1 MKIKNN
7 KLKLLVIVLILFL
20 CSLFINIRNSFGIY
34 KSNLST
40 PINLTVLDPEANYV
54 VTFDLNDGSGNTSL
68 EYRSYNQ
75 PIGTLPTPTRENYNF
90 LGWYDENERR
100 INSDELITS
109 NITFYAHWQKIVC
122 KRAQTG
128 TLHTETCATGG
139 GCLKHGY
146 TLNSTI
152 TYGTIPGQNSPIAG
166 DAYDCDVNNDGTYS
180 PTTERFYFVRETTNS
195 DEKAIL
201 VHYTS
206 FDELG
211 QMDNSSSRSNYTYDA
226 GKAYLPDSTVWSNPA
241 LTTIDGKVSR
251 YISHDDLA
259 AACGDPIVYDNVAYL
274 NTCQFF
280 LETSRYQS
288 SSLGRSGIWVDKIN
302 DTLYRI
308 QAAVVEVE
316 NPNKLDSA
324 NTVRPVIEIPIDALE
339 GYQENEEYTISF
351 NTHGGSSVA
360 SITKHAGE
368 TLGTLPTTTK
378 EHNTFDGWYAT
389 FENDTYSDAVT
400 SSTPVT
406 GDMILHA
413 KWLPKVTH
421 TVTFDADG
429 GTVNGESTFDLIVDD
444 GSTVSANDIPEPVY
458 DGGEFDGWYIDGN
471 LSLPFT
477 SSTIVNDDLT
487 VVANWIIGNHVAR
500 VNGVGY
506 ETLAAAIEAVP
517 TTGVKTTVTILKDI
531 TLTET
536 EVVTIPSGKWV
547 ELDIGQNTIT
557 GSFSTAGNMITNNG
571 KLDIISGEMIFTNYN
586 STKATKIIVNNS
598 GATLNISGNCT
609 LTNEGTNA
617 GSNNVD
623 HPVIENN
630 GGTINITGGVLN
642 SNGFAASINN
652 NSGTIN
658 MSGGRIIAHSVTKGQ
673 AIYMAGG
680 TVNISGNAYLENTSG
695 TGDSRAAVD
704 NNGGTLNI
712 TGGTIVSN
720 GWSAVNTRKA
730 GKTTNIGTN
739 GEPVDITS
747 PVLRGYRYG
756 LEQSN
761 GTVNVYD
768 GLFESLTNT
777 TAYAGS
783 ITNKTTYEWTNSDV
797 LVDGVTYH
805 ATYFNLPSF
814 TVRFFPENGDNT
826 ILITVDNGSTIGSQ
840 MPNDPTKTDYYF
852 VGWYDGNT
860 LITSSKTV
868 TQNIDAYAKWVQSV
882 SNATFDTAMSITVN
896 ETDTIEFE
904 EDDIEDVTYS
914 SSDNTVA
921 TVDAD
926 GTVHAV
932 GVGTATI
939 TITGS
944 LSTDTRT
951 VTVTVTQIMHTVKF
965 YDDDYNPNDLEHS
978 TLIDTVQVASGSSVA
993 AGDIPTA
1000 TPPSENYV
1008 FAGWFID
1015 GDGTAPFTSSV
1026 TVTGDLI
1033 VVASWNEKVTY
1044 AALSTTPSPFELI
1057 VGDTGQITIEPT
1069 ITGDTVEPY
1078 TFTSGNTNYATVGES
1093 TGVVT
1098 GEGIGDT
1105 YITVTGTLSGLTVQ
1119 VPVSVDILK
1128 YTVTFKDGNTVID
1141 EVEVPANTAI
1151 GNANMPANPTKTNYA
1166 FNGWIYEDNNTMTP
1180 FTSAVQIGG
1189 DIDVFAS
1196 WSETVTYATL
1206 STTPTPF
1213 KLIIGDTGQITLA
1226 PTVSGDTVEP
1236 YTFTSGNTN
1245 YATVGESTGVVTGAG
1260 IGDTN
1265 ITVTGTLSGLTVQV
1279 PVSVDILKYT
1289 VTFKDG
1295 NTVIDEVEVPA
1306 NSSVGSANMPAN
1318 PSKTNYIFNGWVYED
1333 NNTLTPFTSAVQIG
1347 GDIDVFASWKEEI
1360 DIATLPEDPL
1370 TIMLGNSKQIV
1381 VSPTNV
1387 ENLVEDYTL
1396 SSSNTNILEVN
1407 GKIITG
1413 ASAGTVTLTITGAES
1428 NKSEAITVEVLDS
1441 YAVTFDPDNGDTPTV
1456 IHVEIGSSID
1466 DSGETLP
1473 SNPIKTDYV
1482 FDNWYIYENGSL
1494 TTTRLD
1500 TTATI
1505 NNDITYK
1512 AKWVDD
1518 TYVAAVYGET
1528 TLYKTTLATA
1538 ISAVSNSSSA
1548 EIRILQDIINP
1559 SGRTT
1564 ISGGKDITIDANGHT
1579 LSCDDSGSTSGNL
1592 LYVAGGT
1599 LRLKNGTF
1607 TCSKAGLATL
1617 ETSGNTDSYG
1627 YLYIENGAIVTNTGD
1642 RGAIYNS
1649 GTVYINGGRLESS
1662 TGLRS
1667 TITNSSATARVEMSG
1682 GTVMQTATSYTSDS
1696 KNNGKGAIKVDK
1708 GTVIITG
1715 GTVISHSTDS
1725 AAIDH
1730 TSSGTLIIGVD
1741 DTDNSYDATT
1751 PVIQGEQYGINATKA
1766 YSIYDGIIKGK
1777 SNNQAVNDF
1786 TKITGTESGSER
1798 ETGTDGA
1805 YYTLYYNIVNAKY
1818 HIDFNANNGTVT
1830 PAYKEF
1836 DLNSPITASDLPEPT
1851 RTNYTFDGWYTDSN
1865 FQTPFATFTP
1875 TSVDTVTYYAKWTY
1889 SSSSFT
1895 PVNHNI
1901 LSNAMQDY
1909 FTNVS
1914 TWVATDATDPSNEAP
1929 NTVPPQT
1936 QSAAANY
1943 DNGHHL
1949 FKASIDEVFTD
1960 NGCSPCGQDNA
1971 CSSPQAGIYCD
1982 QPSGYDTGIGEDVNV
1997 YLYENNTKGSQV
2009 TYTTSTG
2016 GVIYNMI
2023 PGKTYLWESATD
2035 NTKYGVVTA
2044 TGSRRTLKTS
2054 VRNLRDLGGLSASN
2068 SDVSGTIDYGRL
2080 YRGAQITSQQGVTD
2094 LTKLGITREVDLR
2107 GDNDGI
2113 QTYKMANYD
2122 TGTSSSYTNII
2133 ITNYIINP
2141 VATTYITD
2149 PHSTNYRAVK
2159 SAMRAIMEK
2168 VVFEHDSIFFHCT
2181 IGTDR
2186 TGTMAYFLEGLLGV
2200 SEEDRLRDYEM
2211 TYFFG
2216 LTNRTR
2222 FHDSVSWSG
2231 TNPRFYSMYRSY
2243 PTNQDIYN
2251 YYTYESHTPDP
2262 NDPNDLTDDELL
2274 RRFRLEL
2281 IH

>member
-211 QMDNSSSRSNYTYDA
+211 QMDNSYSRSNYTYDA

-259 AACGDPIVYDNVAYL
+259 AACGDPIVYDDVAYL

-517 TTGVKTTVTILKDI
+517 TGIEEKTRVTILKDI

-536 EVVTIPSGKWV
+536 VTIPSGKWV

-571 KLDIISGEMIFTNYN
+571 KLDIISGEMIFINN
-586 STKATKIIVNNS
+586 PTKASRVIANGS

-617 GSNNVD
+617 GSNTVD

-673 AIYMAGG
+673 AIYMEGG

-720 GWSAVNTRKA
+720 GWSAVITRKA

-747 PVLRGYRYG
+747 PVLRGYSYG

-783 ITNKTTYEWTNSDV
+783 ITNKTTYEWTNSEV

-826 ILITVDNGSTIGSQ
+826 ISITVDNGSTIGSQ

-1196 WSETVTYATL
+1196 W
-1206 STTPTPF
+1206 
-1213 KLIIGDTGQITLA
+1213 
-1226 PTVSGDTVEP
+1226 
-1236 YTFTSGNTN
+1236 
-1245 YATVGESTGVVTGAG
+1245 
-1260 IGDTN
+1260 
-1265 ITVTGTLSGLTVQV
+1265 
-1279 PVSVDILKYT
+1279 
-1289 VTFKDG
+1289 
-1295 NTVIDEVEVPA
+1295 
-1306 NSSVGSANMPAN
+1306 
-1318 PSKTNYIFNGWVYED
+1318 
-1333 NNTLTPFTSAVQIG
+1333 
-1347 GDIDVFASWKEEI
+1347 KEEI

-1528 TLYKTTLATA
+1528 TSYKTTLATA

-1564 ISGGKDITIDANGHT
+1564 INNSKDITIDANGHT
-1579 LSCDDSGSTSGNL
+1579 LSCDDSGSTKSNL

-1617 ETSGNTDSYG
+1617 ETSGNANSYG

-1642 RGAIYNS
+1642 RGAIYNN

-1667 TITNSSATARVEMSG
+1667 TITNGSATARVEMSG

-1798 ETGTDGA
+1798 ETGTAGA

-1836 DLNSPITASDLPEPT
+1836 NLNSPITASDLPEPT

-1895 PVNHNI
+1895 PVSHNI

-2122 TGTSSSYTNII
+2122 TGTSSNYTNII